1 MAAMGLIQK
10 FNINPEVIQKIVA
23 MLMSDPQALQKLAEQ
38 AGVSK
43 DVMDQVKGNFQIPTD
58 PNKKD

>member
-43 DVMDQVKGNFQIPTD
+43 DMMDQVKGNFQIPTD

>member
-1 MAAMGLIQK
+1 
-10 FNINPEVIQKIVA
+10 

-43 DVMDQVKGNFQIPTD
+43 DMMDQVKGNFQIPTD

>member
-23 MLMSDPQALQKLAEQ
+23 MLMSDPQALQELAER

-43 DVMDQVKGNFQIPTD
+43 DMMDQVKGNFQIPTD
-58 PNKKD
+58 PHKKD